1 MPKHSSGK
9 VDFPVQVRAIRA
21 TLEHIEESK
30 EISAGFCYGW
40 DTRKPMWHKDFAY
53 GDQWKKGHWISGKIK
68 KRYK

>member
-1 MPKHSSGK
+1 M
-9 VDFPVQVRAIRA
+9 RAIRA

-30 EISAGFCYGW
+30 EISAGFGYGW
-40 DTRKPMWHKDFAY
+40 DTRKPTWNKHFAD